1 MAVFDA
7 TTLLVLLAP
16 NVSTVTDSNGAQITY
31 ARERVDGFVKDIIS
45 AYFDGDAAQHA
56 HPVG

>member
-31 ARERVDGFVKDIIS
+31 ARERVDGFVKDII
-45 AYFDGDAAQHA
+45 AELFAKGEEYFYE
-56 HPVG
+56 